1 MAARLQGPTIY
12 TVAEAAGVSIASVS
26 RVMQGSRTVSPK
38 TTAKVMDA
46 AARLNYLPL
55 AAARSLAVRN
65 HEAHGL
71 VLPALT
77 GPYYSELL
85 MGFEARAAELGKS
98 IMLILISDRRDL
110 GQAVRGLASR
120 VEGIAVHSST
130 GLPAELVAT
139 LGSVKPIVVIAGDPM
154 PGTEAIGAEN
164 AGSARELT
172 AHLMGH
178 GLRRLLFLG
187 APGTAPDV
195 RDRYEGFRLA
205 HTERGLPAPEPELSR
220 FDEADGVRFAEQFL
234 AGRYDADGIVC
245 GNDELA
251 LSIMDHLIRHGVRV
265 PDDLAIVGW
274 DDVMAARYVR
284 PGLTTVRQPVRM
296 IGELAATRL
305 HQRVA
310 GAAPAEQPVVL
321 PTQLVIR
328 SSCGCPDHRP
338 GSGPG
343 SDPSPAGHRAPAVP
357 DSRALSPRRE

>member
-1 MAARLQGPTIY
+1 MVRGDRVAPQRLPGPTIY
-12 TVAEAAGVSIASVS
+12 TVAQAAGVSIASVS
-26 RVMQGSRTVSPK
+26 RVMQGSGTVSAK
-38 TTAKVMDA
+38 TTAKVMEA
-46 AARLNYLPL
+46 AARLYYLPL
-55 AAARSLAVRN
+55 GAARSLAVGH

-85 MGFEARAAELGKS
+85 MGFEGRAAELGQS
-98 IMLILISDRRDL
+98 VMLALVDGRRDL
-110 GQAVRGLASR
+110 EHTVRGLASR

-130 GLPAELVAT
+130 GPAAEVAAR
-139 LGSVKPIVVIAGDPM
+139 LGQVKPIVVIAGDATA
-154 PGTEAIGAEN
+154 GTDAIGAEN
-164 AGSARELT
+164 AGSAHELT

-187 APGTAPDV
+187 DPATAPDV
-195 RDRYEGFRLA
+195 RDRYQGFRVA
-205 HTERGLPAPEPELSR
+205 HTERGRSAPAPVPSSFE
-220 FDEADGVRFAEQFL
+220 EADGVRFAEQFL
-234 AGRYDADGIVC
+234 AGRHQADGIVC

-251 LSIMDHLIRHGVRV
+251 LSVMDHLSRHGVRV

-310 GAAPAEQPVVL
+310 GGRPADEPVVL
-321 PTQLVIR
+321 PTELVIR
-328 SSCGCPDHRP
+328 SSCGCPDPDPRTRP
-338 GSGPG
+338 G
-343 SDPSPAGHRAPAVP
+343 
-357 DSRALSPRRE
+357 